1 VESEGELVFGQNID
15 RRLSLTKE
23 DFFKIL
29 NTRKNIYVLAYEKY
43 LPEIQAHSPNI
54 VTVGKYNK
62 LLLLTNQPS
71 ALKQKQ
77 RTL

>member
-43 LPEIQAHSPNI
+43 LPEIQAHLPNI
-54 VTVGKYNK
+54 ITAGKSNK
-62 LLLLTNQPS
+62 LLLLTSQPPI
-71 ALKQKQ
+71 LKQKQ
-77 RTL
+77 GTS